1 MAINIIVYRDM
12 LRKWYPRAMSQEQTQ
27 HVDTKLIAWLIVTA
41 VAVLV
46 AGLILIA
53 TGLNEPLYSSDP
65 AIQGFFGVIT
75 QAGDELFFI
84 VVISYLYFGADKVF
98 GRKLLYGFLIS
109 TQVNLLGKAIFKDPR
124 PLTNGTE
131 ETNPYY
137 EEGFGFPSGHAQ
149 SSVAFWGYSIAA
161 TRGRTYS
168 LAVKIVGVAMLVL
181 VPISRLVLGVHD
193 VQDITGGFVIGIVVL
208 LVYLLVEEHL
218 MPRFKLDWTARI
230 ALGVAVWM
238 TLWVFSIL
246 TLPNAAS
253 DFGQPCGLLVGIA
266 IGVPIEEVKIKFD
279 PASLPVPKRVLAGII
294 GVVLTIVTYFALSLT
309 LGEIATDLH
318 IWRFVRYVTLGLV
331 VTLVITWFLKKILMR

>member
-1 MAINIIVYRDM
+1 MAQ
-12 LRKWYPRAMSQEQTQ
+12 QESR
-27 HVDTKLIAWLIVTA
+27 HIDAKLLIWFIAIT

-46 AGLILIA
+46 TGLILIA
-53 TGLNEPLYSSDP
+53 TGLNEHFYSSDP
-65 AIQGFFGVIT
+65 AAQGIFGVIT

-84 VVISYLYFGADKVF
+84 VVISFLYFGADKVF

-149 SSVAFWGYSIAA
+149 STVAFWGYNITA

-168 LAVKIVGVAMLVL
+168 TIVKIVGVAMLVL

-193 VQDITGGFVIGIVVL
+193 VQDITGGFVIGAVVL
-208 LVYLLVEEHL
+208 LVYLIVEEHL
-218 MPRFKLDWTARI
+218 MPRFELDWMARLSLGI
-230 ALGVAVWM
+230 AAWM

-246 TLPNAAS
+246 ALPDAAS
-253 DFGQPCGLLVGIA
+253 DFGQPCGLLLGIA
-266 IGVPIEEVKIKFD
+266 IGVPIEEVKVKFD
-279 PASLPVPKRVLAGII
+279 PAVLPIKKRVLAGVI
-294 GVVLTIVTYFALSLT
+294 GSLLTIGTYFALSLAF
-309 LGEIATDLH
+309 GGIATSPY
-318 IWRFVRYVTLGLV
+318 IWRFVRYAILGFLV
-331 VTLVITWFLKKILMR
+331 SLVYAWLLKKVVKQ